1 MEYNND
7 FRYDLNIGRLAEKK
21 IADILENKK
30 LEVKY
35 DKIASK
41 TGNVVIEYESRN
53 KPSGIAITQ
62 ADYYCYIIA
71 NTQCDDIYIL
81 IAVDK
86 LKALCRKYYTMNK
99 IIHVGDNNTSKAV
112 IIPLQ
117 ELFTIKTQL

>member
-1 MEYNND
+1 MDYNND

-53 KPSGIAITQ
+53 KLSGISITQ

-99 IIHVGDNNTSKAV
+99 IINVGDNNTSKAV

>member
-1 MEYNND
+1 MDYNND
-7 FRYDLNIGRLAEKK
+7 FKYDLNIGKLGEQK

-35 DKIASK
+35 DKLASR

-53 KPSGIAITQ
+53 KLSGISTTQ
-62 ADYYCYIIA
+62 ANYYCYIIA

-81 IAVDK
+81 ISVDK

-112 IIPLQ
+112 IIPLH
-117 ELFTIKTQL
+117 ELFSIKTQI